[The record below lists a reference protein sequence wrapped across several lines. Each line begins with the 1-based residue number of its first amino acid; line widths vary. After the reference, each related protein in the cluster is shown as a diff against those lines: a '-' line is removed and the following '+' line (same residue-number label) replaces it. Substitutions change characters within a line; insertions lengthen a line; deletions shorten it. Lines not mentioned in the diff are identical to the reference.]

1 MCINGNLNQATGE
14 AKGTENR
21 EISGKGETWL
31 TNTSLQK
38 IHFHFKCL
46 FSAVVFTSPSLRPHC
61 HFRLRRVMH
70 LVKQYAVWAQ
80 MPLYCTCIYE
90 KNSEKSI
97 LFCKLLKQFSSIV
110 DCIKA
115 SRMETESSVSRS
127 WPVYVADDHVVT
139 VILTTHKIP
148 FLSY

>member
-14 AKGTENR
+14 ANGTENR

-46 FSAVVFTSPSLRPHC
+46 FSAVVFPLLPSDPTSGWEEFCVLLNKMLGELKCPWTGLAY
-61 HFRLRRVMH
+61 M
-70 LVKQYAVWAQ
+70 K
-80 MPLYCTCIYE
+80 E
-90 KNSEKSI
+90 NSEKSI

-127 WPVYVADDHVVT
+127 WPVHVADDHVVT